1 MAGASA
7 VLESAAAPAAVTEL
21 TVVVPTLNEV
31 GNIGPLLERLDRVLA
46 GTHWE
51 CVFVDD
57 DSQDGTTELLLRIS
71 RERSNVRFIH
81 RIGRRGLSSAC
92 IEGILAC
99 SSPYIAVM
107 DADLQHDEALL
118 PKMLATLKAEHLDIV
133 VGSRYTEGGS
143 VGEFSSKRVA
153 VSRLATM
160 LSKAITKTE
169 ITDPM
174 SGFFLVDRQF
184 FAGVVRRM
192 SGVGF
197 KILLDMFASAERPV
211 RVKELPYRFR
221 NRRAGESKLDV
232 LVSLEYI
239 QLLADKSLG
248 NILPVR
254 FILFVG
260 VGCFGLL
267 LHLSILAL
275 LLRGLHLSFS
285 VSQASAI
292 VCAMTLNYFLNNQF
306 TYRDR
311 KLHGGGLWRGLLF
324 FYIACAI
331 GALCSF
337 RITEALFN
345 LHVPWYMAG
354 LMGAV
359 VGAVWNYGVNSTFTW
374 QKKR

>member
-1 MAGASA
+1 MARASSA
-7 VLESAAAPAAVTEL
+7 VLETVAATEL
-21 TVVVPTLNEV
+21 TIVAPTLNEV
-31 GNIGPLLERLDRVLA
+31 GNILPLLERLDRVLA
-46 GTHWE
+46 GINWE
-51 CVFVDD
+51 CLFVDD
-57 DSQDGTTELLLRIS
+57 DSTDGTTELLRQVS
-71 RERSNVRFIH
+71 RERKNVRFLH

-92 IEGILAC
+92 MEGILAC
-99 SSPYIAVM
+99 ASPYVAVM
-107 DADLQHDEALL
+107 DADLQHDETLL
-118 PKMLATLKAEHLDIV
+118 PRMLETIKAEHLDIV

-143 VGEFSSKRVA
+143 VGEFSSKRRA
-153 VSRLATM
+153 VSRFATM

-184 FAGVVRRM
+184 FDSVVRGM

-197 KILLDMFASAERPV
+197 KILLDMFGSATRPV

-221 NRRAGESKLDV
+221 NRLAGESKLDI

-239 QLLADKSLG
+239 QLLADKSFG
-248 NILPVR
+248 HVLPVR

-260 VGCFGLL
+260 VGAFGLL
-267 LHLSILAL
+267 LHLAILAV
-275 LLRGLHLSFS
+275 LLRGFQFSFPTA
-285 VSQASAI
+285 QASAI

-311 KLHGGGLWRGLLF
+311 KLRGWGLWRGLVL

-331 GALCSF
+331 GAVCSF
-337 RITEALFN
+337 LITEALFE
-345 LHVPWYMAG
+345 LKVPWYLAG

-359 VGAVWNYGVNSTFTW
+359 VGAVWNYGVTTTFTW
-374 QKKR
+374 HKR